1 MSDVSPVLISALTR
15 RYTREQIETA
25 LDNALS
31 DHLAGVTITST
42 SFGDG
47 QASGQING
55 KPLEVIALCEA
66 ALQTLDGDRDTDAG
80 LASKMK
86 FGQRM
91 IET

>member
-1 MSDVSPVLISALTR
+1 MAEVSPVLIRALIR
-15 RYTREQIETA
+15 RYTQAQIETA

-47 QASGQING
+47 QTSGQING

-66 ALQTLDGDRDTDAG
+66 ALQTIAGERDADAG

-91 IET
+91 LET